1 MRQHILWDVIF
12 IFLIAFF
19 LFTRFYK
26 LPTSF
31 FYFND
36 MGRDSL
42 ALLDWAQTG
51 KPPLLGPQT
60 SALPFN
66 QGAVYYYLLYPLF
79 RLMQHSP
86 FSAILT
92 SAIVYVVTFS
102 ALFYF
107 LRNKPTQV
115 RALFVS
121 IFFITIIPQYII
133 QQRFVWNPSLATP
146 FLL

>member
-1 MRQHILWDVIF
+1 MSVDDAKDAVADRSSLLLISTFCGCYNAFMRQHLLRDAVF

-19 LFTRFYK
+19 LFTRLYK

-115 RALFVS
+115 RARS
-121 IFFITIIPQYII
+121 
-133 QQRFVWNPSLATP
+133 
-146 FLL
+146 